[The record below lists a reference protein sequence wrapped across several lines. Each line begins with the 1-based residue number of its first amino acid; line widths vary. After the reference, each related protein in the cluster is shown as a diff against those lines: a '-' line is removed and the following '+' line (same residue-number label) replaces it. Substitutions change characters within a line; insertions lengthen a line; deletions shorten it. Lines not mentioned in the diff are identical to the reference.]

1 MIPACYTYNKLSREG
16 RQRLSEAVQRS
27 IWIRTAQGADRRQKD
42 EKETAVKMEYDHNTG
57 GGLVYAAGD
66 PVSDHLLYC
75 GKPDQ
80 PPVGENHCG
89 FCRQGGGD
97 LPDAHQ

>member
-1 MIPACYTYNKLSREG
+1 MIPACYTYNKLSRG
-16 RQRLSEAVQRS
+16 AWQRLLQFCK
-27 IWIRTAQGADRRQKD
+27 TAQGADGRQKD

-66 PVSDHLLYC
+66 PVSNHLLYC
-75 GKPDQ
+75 VKPDQ
-80 PPVGENHCG
+80 PSVGENHCG